1 MMHPHYGFVG
11 SSYVSN
17 NVGIKQVQQI
27 YGNSIHHQQV
37 PFYSQHS
44 NYSNIHQHQQRNQ
57 HYNYQ
62 QQPQINNLDLKSDKQ
77 LLSNE
82 LTSKVNWNS
91 SAFLGPNLWDKDQL
105 YTANGNLSTNGSSSN
120 SSTTNNNGSTNNLHN
135 EKNGNFK
142 VENIDIDEFLCEN
155 NLNLNDIE
163 SFSNHFEN
171 VEQPTSNSPH
181 QNQDTLILHSP
192 MQAAPAKS
200 PDQDSISRQSS
211 NSSRKYSQDETSN
224 KTNKQSKKNRKA
236 QHQLKQFVP
245 DELKDE
251 KYWAR
256 RRKNNLAAKRS
267 RDARRMKES
276 QIAVRADYLERESDQ
291 LRKQIED
298 LKRENQKL
306 KLKLIQYESKIQQ

>member
-1 MMHPHYGFVG
+1 MLKSPGNFPT
-11 SSYVSN
+11 STLKCLLENTELADLLFN
-17 NVGIKQVQQI
+17 NFPLAEDDE
-27 YGNSIHHQQV
+27 N
-37 PFYSQHS
+37 
-44 NYSNIHQHQQRNQ
+44 
-57 HYNYQ
+57 
-62 QQPQINNLDLKSDKQ
+62 LKSDKQ
-77 LLSNE
+77 LISNE
-82 LTSKVNWNS
+82 LSSKVGWNS

-105 YTANGNLSTNGSSSN
+105 YSASTNGLN
-120 SSTTNNNGSTNNLHN
+120 VSSTTLNN
-135 EKNGNFK
+135 EKNLNSTPTTNSNFK

-171 VEQPTSNSPH
+171 VEQTSSNSPNP
-181 QNQDTLILHSP
+181 NQDNLILHSP

-200 PDQDSISRQSS
+200 PADDSISRQSS

-224 KTNKQSKKNRKA
+224 KKQSKKSRKA
-236 QHQLKQFVP
+236 QLLSKQFVP

-267 RDARRMKES
+267 RDARRMKEN
-276 QIAVRADYLERESDQ
+276 QIALRAYYLQRESEKLKKQ
-291 LRKQIED
+291 LED

-306 KLKLIQYESKIQQ
+306 KMKLIQYESKIQQ

>member
-1 MMHPHYGFVG
+1 ML
-11 SSYVSN
+11 SSTTN
-17 NVGIKQVQQI
+17 FPTTTLKCLLENTELADLLF
-27 YGNSIHHQQV
+27 NSFPLNEEEQ
-37 PFYSQHS
+37 
-44 NYSNIHQHQQRNQ
+44 N
-57 HYNYQ
+57 
-62 QQPQINNLDLKSDKQ
+62 LKSDKQ

-82 LTSKVNWNS
+82 LSTKVGWNS

-105 YTANGNLSTNGSSSN
+105 YSAPGNGLNVPSTNI
-120 SSTTNNNGSTNNLHN
+120 HN
-135 EKNGNFK
+135 EKNINSNNSNNSNFK

-171 VEQPTSNSPH
+171 VEQPTSNSPN
-181 QNQDTLILHSP
+181 QNQDNLILHSP

-200 PDQDSISRQSS
+200 PADDSISRQSS

-224 KTNKQSKKNRKA
+224 KKQSKKSRKA
-236 QHQLKQFVP
+236 QLLSKQFVP

-267 RDARRMKES
+267 RDARRMKEN
-276 QIAVRADYLERESDQ
+276 QIALRADYLERESDQ
-291 LRKQIED
+291 LKKQLED

-306 KLKLIQYESKIQQ
+306 KIKLIQYESKIQQ

>member
-11 SSYVSN
+11 SSYVGN

-44 NYSNIHQHQQRNQ
+44 NYSSIHSHQQRNQ
-57 HYNYQ
+57 HYPYPQQQQQQQ
-62 QQPQINNLDLKSDKQ
+62 QQPLNNVDLKSDKQ
-77 LLSNE
+77 LISNE
-82 LTSKVNWNS
+82 LSSKVGWNS

-105 YTANGNLSTNGSSSN
+105 YSASNNGLNVP
-120 SSTTNNNGSTNNLHN
+120 STTLHN
-135 EKNGNFK
+135 EKNINSTTTNNSNFK

-171 VEQPTSNSPH
+171 VEQTTSNSPN
-181 QNQDTLILHSP
+181 QNQDNLILHSP

-200 PDQDSISRQSS
+200 PADDSISRQSS
-211 NSSRKYSQDETSN
+211 NSSRKYSQDETSTKN
-224 KTNKQSKKNRKA
+224 GNSKQYKKSRKA
-236 QHQLKQFVP
+236 QLQSKFVP

-267 RDARRMKES
+267 RDARRMKEN
-276 QIAVRADYLERESDQ
+276 QIALRADFF
-291 LRKQIED
+291 RKR
-298 LKRENQKL
+298 K
-306 KLKLIQYESKIQQ
+306 

>member
-1 MMHPHYGFVG
+1 MLKTTTDFPTSTLKCLLENTELAEILFK
-11 SSYVSN
+11 N
-17 NVGIKQVQQI
+17 FPLLEDDQQ
-27 YGNSIHHQQV
+27 
-37 PFYSQHS
+37 
-44 NYSNIHQHQQRNQ
+44 
-57 HYNYQ
+57 
-62 QQPQINNLDLKSDKQ
+62 LKSDKQ
-77 LLSNE
+77 LISNE
-82 LTSKVNWNS
+82 LSSKVGWNS

-105 YTANGNLSTNGSSSN
+105 YSASGNGLNVPSTS
-120 SSTTNNNGSTNNLHN
+120 LHN
-135 EKNGNFK
+135 EKNLNSTNSNNSNFK

-171 VEQPTSNSPH
+171 VEQTTSNSPN
-181 QNQDTLILHSP
+181 QNQDNLILHSP

-200 PDQDSISRQSS
+200 PADDSISRQSS

-224 KTNKQSKKNRKA
+224 KNGNTKQSKKSRKA
-236 QHQLKQFVP
+236 QLLSKQFVP

-267 RDARRMKES
+267 RDARRMKEN
-276 QIAVRADYLERESDQ
+276 QIALRADYLERESDQ
-291 LRKQIED
+291 LKKQVED

-306 KLKLIQYESKIQQ
+306 KIKLIQYESKIQQ